1 MLIESFIA
9 LNRFGFGPAPG
20 ADPTQGDPRGWLER
34 QIDEG
39 RSAAIPAYNLPGQA
53 DLIRQSFELLE
64 QAKQDKGTQQGKDD
78 HKEIRHELLNA
89 LGARFAANLEG
100 SPLVERMVLFWS
112 NHFTV
117 SIKSKHILGALA
129 LSLERDAIRP
139 HVLGRLEDMLFA
151 VAKHPAMLIYLDNA
165 QSIGPDS
172 RAGRRGKGLNENYA
186 RELMELHT
194 LGARGGYTQTDVT
207 NLAKI
212 LTGWTLDRPRRG
224 GDGEFTFVD
233 FMHEPGP
240 QTIMGRTYSQSGI
253 EQGEAVLRDL
263 VDHPSTA
270 QFVATKLVRHFVADD
285 PPPDDIERVALA
297 FRNSGGDLAAVTVE
311 VMRLD
316 SVWRAPLPKVKTP
329 YEMMLSAIRATGL
342 PPDSVPFDKLFAA
355 LTLLDN
361 VPFTAPSPAG
371 WPDKA
376 EDWISA
382 EALMN
387 RVELC
392 HMIARKAAPHGNPV
406 EIAQD
411 LIGPV
416 ASNDTLTAIRRAPSP
431 ADGFALTLASPE
443 FQRR

>member
-9 LNRFGFGPAPG
+9 LNRFGFGATPG
-20 ADPTQGDPRGWLER
+20 NDPTQGNARGWLEG
-34 QIDEG
+34 QIDG
-39 RSAAIPAYNLPGQA
+39 GHPASIPTYNLPGEA
-53 DLIRQSFELLE
+53 ELIRQSFALIE
-64 QAKQDKGTQQGKDD
+64 QLKDEKRTEQGKED
-78 HKEIRHELLNA
+78 HKEVRKELLNA
-89 LGARFAANLEG
+89 LGARFVANLAG
-100 SPLVERMVLFWS
+100 APLLERLVLFWS

-117 SIKSKHILGALA
+117 SIKSKPILGALA
-129 LSLERDAIRP
+129 LSMERDAIRP
-139 HVLGRLEDMLFA
+139 HVLGRFEDMLLA
-151 VAKHPAMLIYLDNA
+151 TAKHPAMLLYLDNA
-165 QSIGPDS
+165 LSIGPDS

-186 RELMELHT
+186 REVMELHT
-194 LGARGGYTQTDVT
+194 LGARGGYTQADVT

-212 LTGWTLDRPRRG
+212 LTGWTLNRPRRG
-224 GDGEFTFVD
+224 GNGEFTFVD
-233 FMHEPGP
+233 FLHEPGP
-240 QTIMGRTYSQSGI
+240 QTIMGRMYNQSGI

-263 VDHPSTA
+263 AYHPSTA
-270 QFVATKLVRHFVADD
+270 RFIATKLVRHFVADD
-285 PPPDDIERVALA
+285 PPPADIERVALA
-297 FRNSGGDLAAVTVE
+297 FSNSGGDLAAVTAE

-316 SVWRAPLPKVKTP
+316 SVWRNPLPKVKTP

-342 PPDSVPFDKLFAA
+342 PPEDVPFDKLFAA

-371 WPDKA
+371 WSDKG

-382 EALMN
+382 EALLN

-392 HMIARKAAPHGNPV
+392 HMIARKAAPRGNPA
-406 EIAQD
+406 EIAEE

-416 ASNDTLTAIRRAPSP
+416 ASNETLTAIRHAPSP

>member
-1 MLIESFIA
+1 
-9 LNRFGFGPAPG
+9 
-20 ADPTQGDPRGWLER
+20 
-34 QIDEG
+34 
-39 RSAAIPAYNLPGQA
+39 
-53 DLIRQSFELLE
+53 
-64 QAKQDKGTQQGKDD
+64 
-78 HKEIRHELLNA
+78 
-89 LGARFAANLEG
+89 
-100 SPLVERMVLFWS
+100 
-112 NHFTV
+112 
-117 SIKSKHILGALA
+117 
-129 LSLERDAIRP
+129 
-139 HVLGRLEDMLFA
+139 MLFA
-151 VAKHPAMLIYLDNA
+151 TAKHPAMLIYLDNA
-165 QSIGPDS
+165 QSVGPDS

-186 RELMELHT
+186 REVMELHT

-212 LTGWTLDRPRRG
+212 LTGWTLDRPRRC

-240 QTIMGRTYSQSGI
+240 QTIMNRMYSQSGV

-263 VDHPSTA
+263 AYHPSTA
-270 QFVATKLVRHFVADD
+270 QFIATKLVRHFVADD
-285 PPPDDIERVALA
+285 PPPDDIERVALT
-297 FRNSGGDLAAVTVE
+297 FRSSGGDLAAVTAE
-311 VMRLD
+311 VMRLNN
-316 SVWRAPLPKVKTP
+316 VWSNPLPKIKTP
-329 YEMMLSAIRATGL
+329 YEMLLSAIRATGL
-342 PPDSVPFDKLFAA
+342 PPEEVPFDKLLAA
-355 LTLLDN
+355 LVLLDN

-371 WPDKA
+371 WSDKA
-376 EDWISA
+376 DDWISA

-406 EIAQD
+406 EIAQE